1 MKLKFTTK
9 LYLFTNIL
17 LTVLRT
23 VQIIFFTDDNGF
35 LKKGYTV
42 FNILAPV
49 ICGLFLLYTCGNALI
64 SNRKPKTVANK
75 GWVGFGLSAASGI
88 LYIMAGADS
97 FVSGV
102 AGGKAVF
109 LLSLTAGFACFLFAA
124 SARFDYKFPKPTALL
139 LIAYWLLQ
147 LVMTYIFYTER
158 PLRVRTIYE
167 VFAVIL
173 CLLFFSSFGKIESG
187 IANAKTFKTFYCLGL
202 AASTFCFVSA
212 VPEFLTYIFTAGTHV
227 SVTAIPVP
235 ALLAGGIFTTYYTIN
250 TFATKKRKRTISIA
264 EEE

>member
-35 LKKGYTV
+35 LTKGHIP

-49 ICGLFLLYTCGNALI
+49 ICVLFLLYTCGNALI
-64 SNRKPKTVANK
+64 SNRKPKTVVNK
-75 GWVGFGLSAASGI
+75 GWVGFSVSAASGV

-97 FVSGV
+97 LVSGV

-109 LLSLTAGFACFLFAA
+109 ILSLAAGFACFLFAS
-124 SARFDYKFPKPTALL
+124 SAKFDYNFPKPTALL
-139 LIAYWLLQ
+139 LIAYWLVQ
-147 LVMTYIFYTER
+147 MVITYIFYTER
-158 PLRVRTIYE
+158 PLRVRMVYE

-173 CLLFFSSFGKIESG
+173 CLLFFSTFGKIESG
-187 IANAKTFKTFYCLGL
+187 IASAKTFKIFYCLGL

-212 VPEFLTYIFTAGTHV
+212 IPEFLAYVFTAGSHV

-235 ALLAGGIFTTYYTIN
+235 ALLAGGVFTAYYTIN
-250 TFATKKRKRTISIA
+250 TFATKKRKRTIPIA

>member
-124 SARFDYKFPKPTALL
+124 SAVFDYKFPKPCALL
-139 LIAYWLLQ
+139 LIAFWLAQ
-147 LVMTYIFYTER
+147 MVMTYIFYTER
-158 PLRVRTIYE
+158 PLRVRMVYE
-167 VFAVIL
+167 IFAVVL
-173 CLLFFSSFGKIESG
+173 CLLFSSTFGKIESG
-187 IANAKTFKTFYCLGL
+187 IANGKTFKIFYCLGL
-202 AASTFCFVSA
+202 AASTLCFVSA
-212 VPEFLTYIFTAGTHV
+212 VPEFLAFIFTAGSHV
-227 SVTAIPVP
+227 SVTAVPVP
-235 ALLAGGIFTTYYTIN
+235 ALLAGGVFTAYYTIN
-250 TFATKKRKRTISIA
+250 SFTIKNTKKTIPIQ